1 MAVGWYQNQKY
12 YNVVSSKSLLFAA
25 VIWMVLHIP
34 TWLFAYH
41 GEDGITY
48 HPNQVRDVT
57 VCQFFGLLYV
67 IAWEKT
73 YCRSYNLNQNKHRIS
88 YPSYFNVPK
97 NSICHQYTKGLNIS
111 LSISEWTNSPKRHKS
126 RNPKG
131 NASCSQRVW
140 EGEDIWTWV
149 GQLFL
154 VGR

>member
-1 MAVGWYQNQKY
+1 MAVGWYQNKK
-12 YNVVSSKSLLFAA
+12 YNVLSSKSLLFAA
-25 VIWMVLHIP
+25 VIWTVLHIP

-48 HPNQVRDVT
+48 HSNQACDVT
-57 VCQFFGLLYV
+57 ICHFFGLLYV
-67 IAWEKT
+67 IALEKT
-73 YCRSYNLNQNKHRIS
+73 QKLQSQPKQHRIS

-131 NASCSQRVW
+131 NASCSQWVW